1 MRKQTSIDKILHAR
15 SIAIIGASNKPGS
28 VGNEIVKRL
37 KTSGFSGRVY
47 PVNLHE
53 EKIEGMKCYKS
64 IMEVPNRSIDVAI
77 IAVPNTAVIRVVEEC
92 HIANI
97 SNVVVLSAG
106 FKEVGGDNA
115 ILEQRLLDAINHHKM
130 HMIGPNCL
138 GFANLTENTNATFMP
153 VNVSH
158 AGKIGFVSQSGALI
172 SGIVNLL
179 QNKNYGFS
187 QVVSVGNQADID
199 TTDIIEYW
207 ENDDT
212 VKIIMVYAENIKDIG
227 RFKEVCDRV
236 GQKKPI
242 VILKSGRSAK
252 GQAATASHTGALA
265 DDETS
270 LQTVFDDAGVTRELY
285 LRDFLN
291 TVQAFN
297 HCNLPKGNKLAI
309 LTNAGGPGIIAT
321 DTASD
326 VGLPLAELS
335 QDTKNRLLE
344 IVPSHASVKNPV
356 DIIASASLEQFY
368 KSAEVLLESP
378 EVDILLVIYLY
389 ITVKNDIEL
398 IESLNI
404 LKQKY
409 PNKSIVTIFQ
419 TNDEFFDQLAKRP
432 EITVPVYSYAVDA
445 VKAIK
450 RLTQRKDFLQK
461 RNVIAKDLPVNKADV
476 KRIITNY
483 KLKDLKILSTRKS
496 LEVLDAY
503 GLPVAP
509 YGFARTLLQA
519 KKIAKEI
526 GYPIV
531 LKISSTVVTH
541 KTEVGG
547 VVVGIK
553 DESELK
559 RKWEILMN
567 NLILHEATDGLEGI
581 VVMKQIQDSDRQ
593 FTVGTIKKDGIGNTL
608 MFGIGGI
615 FVEAMDEVTFT
626 SCPIN
631 LLGLEKLLASNKA
644 SKLMEANRGFK
655 AVDKQRLAEI
665 FIRVSQLVEDFKEIK
680 EVDLNPIIADKDG
693 KLIGIDARIVL
704 DY

>member
-1 MRKQTSIDKILHAR
+1 MKKQTSIDKILHAR
-15 SIAIIGASNKPGS
+15 SIAIIGASNKAGS
-28 VGNEIVKRL
+28 VGNEVVKRL
-37 KTSGFSGRVY
+37 VSSGFTGRIY

-53 EKIEGMKCYKS
+53 EKIEGIRCFKS
-64 IMEVPNRSIDVAI
+64 VMDVQKPIDVAV
-77 IAVPNTAVIRVVEEC
+77 IAVPNTGVIRVVEEC
-92 HIANI
+92 HIAKI

-138 GFANLTENTNATFMP
+138 GFANLTENMNATFMP

-199 TTDIIEYW
+199 TLDIIEYW

-212 VKIIMVYAENIKDIG
+212 VKIIMVYAENIKDLA
-227 RFKEVCDRV
+227 RFKEVCERV

-242 VILKSGRSAK
+242 VFLKSGRSAK
-252 GQAATASHTGALA
+252 GQAATSSHTGALA

-270 LQTVFDDAGVTRELY
+270 LQTVFDSAGVIRELY

-297 HCNLPKGNKLAI
+297 HCNMPKGNNLAI

-321 DTASD
+321 DTAND

-335 QDTKNRLLE
+335 ESTKNKLLE

-389 ITVKNDIEL
+389 ITVKNDVEL

-419 TNDEFFDQLAKRP
+419 TNDEFFEKLGRHP
-432 EITVPVYSYAVDA
+432 EITVPVYNYAVDA
-445 VKAIK
+445 VKAVK

-461 RNVIAKDLPVNKADV
+461 RGVVAKNLPVNRDDV
-476 KRIITNY
+476 RKIITKY
-483 KLKDLKILSTRKS
+483 KLKDLKILSTQKS
-496 LEVLDAY
+496 LEVLSAY

-509 YGFARTLLQA
+509 YGFAKSLAQA
-519 KKIAKEI
+519 KKIAREI

-531 LKISSTVVTH
+531 LKISSTVITH

-553 DESELK
+553 DEAELK

-567 NLILHEATDGLEGI
+567 NLLLHDAHEGLEGI
-581 VVMKQIQDSDRQ
+581 VVMKQIVDADRQ
-593 FTVGTIKKDGIGNTL
+593 FTVGTIKKKGVGNTL
-608 MFGIGGI
+608 MFGLGGI
-615 FVEAMDEVTFT
+615 FVEAMQEVTFT
-626 SCPIN
+626 TCPIN
-631 LLGLEKLLASNKA
+631 LLGLEKLLSSNKA
-644 SKLMEANRGFK
+644 TKLMEANRGFK

-665 FIRVSQLVEDFKEIK
+665 FIRVSQLVEDNKEIK
-680 EVDLNPIIADKDG
+680 EVDLNPIIADKEG
-693 KLIGIDARIVL
+693 RLIGIDARIVL

>member
-1 MRKQTSIDKILHAR
+1 MKKQTSIDKILHAR
-15 SIAIIGASNKPGS
+15 SIAIIGASNKAGS
-28 VGNEIVKRL
+28 VGNEVVKRL
-37 KTSGFSGRVY
+37 VSSGFTGRIY

-53 EKIEGMKCYKS
+53 EKIEGIRCFKS
-64 IMEVPNRSIDVAI
+64 VMDVQKPIDVAV
-77 IAVPNTAVIRVVEEC
+77 IAVPNTGVIRVVEEC
-92 HIANI
+92 HIAKI

-138 GFANLTENTNATFMP
+138 GFANLTENMNATFMP

-199 TTDIIEYW
+199 TLDIIEYW

-212 VKIIMVYAENIKDIG
+212 VKIIMVYAENIKDLA
-227 RFKEVCDRV
+227 RFKEVCERV

-242 VILKSGRSAK
+242 VFLKSGRSAK

-270 LQTVFDDAGVTRELY
+270 LQTVFDSAGVIRELY

-297 HCNLPKGNKLAI
+297 HCNMPKGNNLAI

-321 DTASD
+321 DTAND

-335 QDTKNRLLE
+335 ESTKNKLLE

-389 ITVKNDIEL
+389 ITVKNDVEL

-419 TNDEFFDQLAKRP
+419 TNDEFFEKLGRHP
-432 EITVPVYSYAVDA
+432 EITVPVYNYAVDA
-445 VKAIK
+445 VKAVK

-461 RNVIAKDLPVNKADV
+461 RGVVAKNLPVNRDDV
-476 KRIITNY
+476 RKIITKY
-483 KLKDLKILSTRKS
+483 KLKDLKILSTQKS
-496 LEVLDAY
+496 LEVLSAY

-509 YGFARTLLQA
+509 YGFAKSLAQA
-519 KKIAKEI
+519 KKIAREI

-531 LKISSTVVTH
+531 LKISSTVITH

-553 DESELK
+553 DEAELK

-567 NLILHEATDGLEGI
+567 NLLLHDAHEGLEGI
-581 VVMKQIQDSDRQ
+581 VVMKQIVDADRQ
-593 FTVGTIKKDGIGNTL
+593 FTVGTIKKKGVGNTL
-608 MFGIGGI
+608 MFGLGGI
-615 FVEAMDEVTFT
+615 FVEAMQEVTFT
-626 SCPIN
+626 TCPIN
-631 LLGLEKLLASNKA
+631 LLGLEKLLSSNKA
-644 SKLMEANRGFK
+644 TKLMEANRGFK

-665 FIRVSQLVEDFKEIK
+665 FIRVSQLVEDNKEIK
-680 EVDLNPIIADKDG
+680 EVDLNPIIADKEG
-693 KLIGIDARIVL
+693 RLIGIDARIVL